1 MVLTS
6 VIALAELVVT
16 CSILKLTFSGEGA
29 SPLIQMHLKT
39 KWLTSFQFVNYNPT
53 DANFTNPCGRTSS
66 WELT

>member
-39 KWLTSFQFVNYNPT
+39 KLLTSFHFVNYNPT
-53 DANFTNPCGRTSS
+53 DANLTNPCGLASS
-66 WELT
+66 SELT